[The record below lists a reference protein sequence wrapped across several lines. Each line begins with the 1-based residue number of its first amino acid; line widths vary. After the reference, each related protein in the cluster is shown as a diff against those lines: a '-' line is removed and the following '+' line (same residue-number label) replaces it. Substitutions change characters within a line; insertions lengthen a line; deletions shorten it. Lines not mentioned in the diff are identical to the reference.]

1 MSSKHRVPPKF
12 VPLGAGALA
21 LGPRLGKHRY
31 VPLEQAGC
39 TAVMTLL
46 GAHEDLERIGTAVLA
61 RGWTW
66 VTMPLRNGE
75 PPPAERDAE
84 LRAKLDEAVAL
95 LHGGARMYLHCAAGL
110 HRTGMIA
117 TALLRLVEGPQ
128 VDHVARIREMRAET
142 AAELRDD
149 RVAWACRITSCS

>member
-1 MSSKHRVPPKF
+1 MAAKHRVPPVF
-12 VPLGAGALA
+12 VPLAAGALA

-31 VPLEQAGC
+31 LPLEQAGC

-46 GAHEDLERIGTAVLA
+46 SAAEDVDRIATAVHE

-66 VTMPLRNGE
+66 VWMPLRNGE
-75 PPPAERDAE
+75 PPLPERDAE

-95 LHGGARMYLHCAAGL
+95 LHAGARIYLHCAAGL

-117 TALLRLVEGPQ
+117 TALLRMVEGPA
-128 VDHVARIREMRAET
+128 VDHVARIHAMRPAT

-149 RVAWACRITSCS
+149 RVAWARRITSWS